1 MNINGLNVNYL
12 DYGNKDGKAIVLLH
26 GWGQNLQMMTILGE
40 PFKKEYR
47 IIAIDFPG
55 FGKSDEPAMV
65 MDVGDYTIIVE
76 ELLKKLN
83 VKEPVLVGHSFGG
96 RVSVKFASRN
106 KVSKVILL
114 SPALR
119 SHDKKGLKT
128 KVLKSLKKVPG
139 IKNLESW
146 AKDHV
151 GSRDY
156 KAASPVM
163 KQVLVKTVNEDLSE
177 AAKKIKA
184 PVILIYGDQ
193 DAEVP
198 EEDTLLYE
206 SLIPDCGLIKY
217 DGCTH
222 YAYLERLEKPEG
234 QEDELKCVARA
245 LLPPE
250 IMEGS
255 HLAYEML
262 QYTII

>member
-26 GWGQNLQMMTILGE
+26 GWGQNVAMMTMLGE
-40 PFKKEYR
+40 PFKKDYR

-55 FGKSDEPAMV
+55 FGESDEPTNV
-65 MDVGDYTIIVE
+65 MDVGDYTLVVE
-76 ELLKKLN
+76 ELLKKLD
-83 VKEPVLVGHSFGG
+83 VKEPILVGHSFGG

-106 KVSKVILL
+106 KVSRVILL

-119 SHDKKGLKT
+119 SHDKKGVKT

-139 IKNLESW
+139 IKSLEGW
-146 AKDHV
+146 AKNHV

-156 KAASPVM
+156 RAASPVM

-184 PVILIYGDQ
+184 PVILIYGDN

-198 EEDTLLYE
+198 EEDTKLYE
-206 SLIPDCGLIKY
+206 RLIPDCGLIKY
-217 DGCTH
+217 EGCTH
-222 YAYLERLEKPEG
+222 YAYLERLN
-234 QEDELKCVARA
+234 QTV
-245 LLPPE
+245 
-250 IMEGS
+250 S
-255 HLAYEML
+255 
-262 QYTII
+262 IISNFIK